1 MNRNNQKE
9 NAAYGQNSQ
18 SGEQNNGK
26 SKNGKNKKNASDA
39 SQPE

>member
-9 NAAYGQNSQ
+9 NAAYGQ

-26 SKNGKNKKNASDA
+26 NKNGKNKKNASDA
-39 SQPE
+39 GQAE

>member
-9 NAAYGQNSQ
+9 NAAYGQ
-18 SGEQNNGK
+18 SGEQYNGK

-39 SQPE
+39 GQAE